1 MVSVKREQKIFF
13 FKVPFNFLIYNDS
26 LYFTFKGKID
36 LNLSIKMKQW
46 SKQHLFLALAPLVRP
61 ALNQAHVP
69 SLVLLITI
77 LVTHLTALICAQVWA
92 FFLLLLFLLLL
103 HNRLY
108 LEYRACLLD
117 CPADE
122 HINIPKNIKA
132 DTFLTCCQYQ
142 S

>member
-26 LYFTFKGKID
+26 LYFAFKGKID

-92 FFLLLLFLLLL
+92 FFFFFFFSFSTIIGYTQNTELVYQTVLLM
-103 HNRLY
+103 NTSTY
-108 LEYRACLLD
+108 LRTL
-117 CPADE
+117 
-122 HINIPKNIKA
+122 K
-132 DTFLTCCQYQ
+132 LTHF
-142 S
+142 